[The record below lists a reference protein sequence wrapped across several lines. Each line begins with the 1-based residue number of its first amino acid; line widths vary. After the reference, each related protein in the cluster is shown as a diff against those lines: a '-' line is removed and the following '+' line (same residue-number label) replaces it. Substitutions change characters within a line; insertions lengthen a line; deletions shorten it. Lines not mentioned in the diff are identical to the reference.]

1 MIRAKRTARRN
12 GHEDADN
19 PEVVTTE
26 HMVAVPVDDGVPNPG
41 RLGQLAAA
49 AAVVADGID
58 AANRGLLGGVD
69 LDSGRYW
76 QPLQSAA
83 EACRRAAEELEKVAG
98 ELVRA
103 MATGSGTCAVGW
115 GVCPDHGI
123 TLTSTGPE
131 AGCRVLSCHQP
142 VTAPSVICNEPVAY
156 RVVDAEGGAFLA
168 CTGHAV
174 ACRRELVGAVITL
187 TADSLEHL

>member
-1 MIRAKRTARRN
+1 MNRAKRTARRN
-12 GHEDADN
+12 GHEENGLPQA
-19 PEVVTTE
+19 PATE
-26 HMVAVPVDDGVPNPG
+26 HMVAVPIDDGVPSPG

-58 AANRGLLGGVD
+58 AANQGLLDAPD
-69 LDSGRYW
+69 LDTGRYW
-76 QPLQSAA
+76 LALQSAA

-98 ELVRA
+98 QVVRA
-103 MATGSGTCAVGW
+103 MATGTGTCAVGW

-123 TLTSTGPE
+123 TLTSTGDN
-131 AGCRVLSCHQP
+131 AGCRVLACHQP
-142 VTAPSVICNEPVAY
+142 VTAPSVICTEPVAY